1 MSDAYIERT
10 ESLAY
15 RICPEPEELAEVL
28 WAMGE
33 QEQARFFNH
42 LGAIADNLPMQLEAV
57 INTNGLQPSGISAMS
72 MIGDYAE
79 ARKMRSADESEEPE

>member
-33 QEQARFFNH
+33 EEQARFFNH
-42 LGAIADNLPMQLEAV
+42 LGEIAGNLPMQLQAV
-57 INTNGLQPSGISAMS
+57 IDSKGLRPKGVSAMS
-72 MIGDYAE
+72 MIGVYGESREVKSAE
-79 ARKMRSADESEEPE
+79 